1 MQSTAASNTAGEPV
15 TRRSSMADLEQLKQ
29 KYSPVIATI
38 QSYGEFGARVDAV
51 DLAGDQLHLK
61 ATVPSQVVANR
72 VWDAIKQV
80 DPTFSDLKHEIITT
94 GGAEQPYT
102 IKSGDSLSKISKL
115 FYGNANKYNEIAQ
128 ANGIPNPDRIQA
140 GQQINVPP
148 LN

>member
-1 MQSTAASNTAGEPV
+1 
-15 TRRSSMADLEQLKQ
+15 MADLEQLKQ
-29 KYSPVIATI
+29 KYSAAIATV
-38 QSYGEFGARVDAV
+38 QSFAEFGAKLDAV
-51 DLAGDQLHLK
+51 DLDGEQLHLK

-72 VWDAIKQV
+72 VWDAIKQA
-80 DPTFSDLKHEIITT
+80 DPTFADLKHEIVTT
-94 GGAEQPYT
+94 GGADQPYT

-148 LN
+148 L

>member
-1 MQSTAASNTAGEPV
+1 
-15 TRRSSMADLEQLKQ
+15 MADLEQLKQ

-38 QSYGEFGARVDAV
+38 QSYGEFGATVDAV

-115 FYGNANKYNEIAQ
+115 FYGNANKYDEIAQ

>member
-1 MQSTAASNTAGEPV
+1 
-15 TRRSSMADLEQLKQ
+15 MADLEQLKQ
-29 KYSPVIATI
+29 KYNPVIATI
-38 QSYGEFGARVDAV
+38 QSYAEFGAKVDAV
-51 DLAGDQLHLK
+51 DLAGNQLHLK

-80 DPTFSDLKHEIITT
+80 DPTFSDLKHEIITA
-94 GGAEQPYT
+94 GGAAQPYT